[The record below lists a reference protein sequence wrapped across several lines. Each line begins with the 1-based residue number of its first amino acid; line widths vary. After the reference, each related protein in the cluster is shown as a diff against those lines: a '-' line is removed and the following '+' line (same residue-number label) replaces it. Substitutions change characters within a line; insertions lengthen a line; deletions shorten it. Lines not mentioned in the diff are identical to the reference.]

1 MFLLTVLLT
10 RLQYVEQHQL
20 MYHFQKTRE
29 GQAMNTIAAVNR
41 CRPGSGASC
50 AFCCGS
56 HNYTVSPERIEDMFI
71 NRGRECYKRPT
82 KHPEDASEGKLVRD
96 GMQCPHVGITAEDP
110 GLVCCLA
117 YFDCD
122 LSGKLQ
128 SFFTGTCKNFLCEA
142 WDELTDRQVLFAAG
156 LMGDWYYYSLLIN
169 DTGSLR
175 TICTDYSSPEDVPA
189 ETLRML
195 KAELAERLLGEDVI

>member
-1 MFLLTVLLT
+1 MEIINFIIHA
-10 RLQYVEQHQL
+10 EQHQH
-20 MYHFQKTRE
+20 MNHFQKTRE
-29 GQAMNTIAAVNR
+29 KQALNTTATVNR

-56 HNYTVSPERIEDMFI
+56 HNYTVSPERIEGMFI
-71 NRGRECYKRPT
+71 NRGRECFGHPV
-82 KHPEDASEGKLVRD
+82 KHPEDASEEKLVRD
-96 GMQCPHVGITAEDP
+96 GMQCPHVGIAPSDP

-122 LSGKLQ
+122 LGGKLQ

-169 DTGSLR
+169 DTGILR
-175 TICTDYSSPEDVPA
+175 NICTDYSSPEDVPA